1 MTFYRRNL
9 PHWHPEGK
17 SIFITWRLYGSLPA
31 SMLKRI
37 RTAKID
43 RSTNPA
49 EADSEESPGRIF
61 RQLDAT
67 LDSARSGPLWLA
79 DPEFAAYAE
88 YPILRGAEL
97 GRYVLHAYVVMPNH
111 VHVLL
116 DAHLPL
122 AKISGVIKGVAARD
136 INGSLGR
143 SGKPLWQDES
153 FAEILAFGLS
163 ACTQP
168 GAATFA
174 LKATGFDFSRASSPA
189 PRLRTFPPH
198 QFDLDP
204 AVQGMRNADQRPNR
218 QIARLILHRRNLRC
232 AHLRKRRQFC
242 LAQLFLRPQLRDL
255 HSHLQVLQLSLHK
268 LPHLRVFHLF
278 PIKLVPSRRHFFF
291 PSIRRPCNSMRA
303 SAMRMSSSGSL
314 ALRFTMPCSKTN
326 TLLAS
331 PKYRILSLSFP
342 CCVRSSL
349 NLPRTC
355 EE

>member
-1 MTFYRRNL
+1 M
-9 PHWHPEGK
+9 
-17 SIFITWRLYGSLPA
+17 PA
-31 SMLKRI
+31 SVLKRI
-37 RTAKID
+37 RTATND

-153 FAEILAFGLS
+153 FDHWVRNSAEFERIRYYIEWNPVHASLVARPEDWKWSS
-163 ACTQP
+163 AGNSYFKRVVMSGP
-168 GAATFA
+168 AATI
-174 LKATGFDFSRASSPA
+174 
-189 PRLRTFPPH
+189 H
-198 QFDLDP
+198 
-204 AVQGMRNADQRPNR
+204 
-218 QIARLILHRRNLRC
+218 
-232 AHLRKRRQFC
+232 
-242 LAQLFLRPQLRDL
+242 
-255 HSHLQVLQLSLHK
+255 
-268 LPHLRVFHLF
+268 
-278 PIKLVPSRRHFFF
+278 
-291 PSIRRPCNSMRA
+291 
-303 SAMRMSSSGSL
+303 
-314 ALRFTMPCSKTN
+314 
-326 TLLAS
+326 
-331 PKYRILSLSFP
+331 
-342 CCVRSSL
+342 
-349 NLPRTC
+349 
-355 EE
+355 